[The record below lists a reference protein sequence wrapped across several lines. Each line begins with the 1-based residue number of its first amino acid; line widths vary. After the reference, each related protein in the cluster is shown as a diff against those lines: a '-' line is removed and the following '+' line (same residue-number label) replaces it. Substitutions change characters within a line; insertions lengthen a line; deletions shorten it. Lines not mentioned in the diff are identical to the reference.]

1 MTRAIIP
8 ALLMA
13 LLLSSAARFEGKLQP
28 CHIED
33 LDEQVLCGTW
43 SVWEN
48 REARTGRKIDL
59 NVVVLPARS
68 PDPIPDP
75 LFFLAGGPG
84 QAASGAAPLF
94 ARMFAELRRDR
105 DIVFVDQRGVGKSG
119 VLECKLPGSDDDPQ
133 GWLREMFPLD
143 SVRTCA
149 EELSRKADLRQYT
162 NVQAMDD
169 FDDVRAWLGYE
180 RINIFGGSYG
190 TRSAM
195 VYLKRHP
202 GRVRSL
208 VLSRMVPIDYRAP
221 LTYARSAQTSLDR
234 ILDDCAAEE
243 ACRAAFPN
251 VRAELA
257 EVLERLDRAP
267 GKATVEH
274 KGKKFELSI
283 PRTTFAATLRSIQ
296 YEPGLYI
303 RIPMLIHEAWKGN
316 YAPMIREAILDS
328 GPGDWMGV
336 FLSVTCAED
345 VARIRPE
352 DIKASGTEGTYLGD
366 DRLRQQ
372 RAACSVW
379 PTAEL
384 PADFWEP
391 AVSSVPVLA
400 LSGWLDPVTPPE
412 VAEEVL
418 RGFPNHLHVV
428 IRDGSHVRAGLND
441 MQCEFDLITRFVT
454 AGSPHGL
461 DTSCVERMR
470 RQPFVLKAD

>member
-1 MTRAIIP
+1 MIQP
-8 ALLMA
+8 LLLA
-13 LLLSSAARFEGKLQP
+13 LLLTSQGKLQP

-33 LDEQVLCGTW
+33 LDEEVLCGTHE
-43 SVWEN
+43 VWEN
-48 REARTGRKIDL
+48 REARSGRKIALD
-59 NVVVLPARS
+59 VVVLPARS

-94 ARMFAELRRDR
+94 ATRFAELRRDR
-105 DIVFVDQRGVGKSG
+105 DIVFVDQRGVGESGKSG
-119 VLECKLPGSDDDPQ
+119 VLECRLPGSDDDPQ
-133 GWLREMFPLD
+133 GWMREMLPLD
-143 SVRTCA
+143 SVRACA
-149 EELSRKADLRQYT
+149 AELSRKADLRQYT

-169 FDDVRAWLGYE
+169 LDDVRAWLGYE
-180 RINIFGGSYG
+180 RINLFGGSYG

-202 GRVRSL
+202 ERVRSL

-251 VRAELA
+251 VRSELA
-257 EVLERLDRAP
+257 EVLERLP
-267 GKATVEH
+267 GRATVEH
-274 KGKKFELSI
+274 KGKTFELSI
-283 PRTTFAATLRSIQ
+283 PRTTFVATLRSIQ
-296 YEPGLYI
+296 YEPGLYV

-316 YAPMIREAILDS
+316 FAPMIREAILDS

-345 VARIRPE
+345 VARIDPKSIE
-352 DIKASGTEGTYLGD
+352 TGGTYLGD

-372 RAACSVW
+372 RAACAVW

-391 AVSSVPVLA
+391 AASPVPVLA

-412 VAEEVL
+412 AAAEVL

-428 IRDGSHVRAGLND
+428 IRDGAHVRAGLND
-441 MQCEFDLITRFVT
+441 LQCEFDMITRFVQS
-454 AGSPHGL
+454 GSPHGL
-461 DTSCVERMR
+461 DTSCVGRMK
-470 RQPFVLKAD
+470 RQPFVLK